1 MGIRKF
7 IAGVANVDMIVGNQ
21 IIASAKTLLDSSI
34 NISSSAEDVRGGIG
48 NKLLGKYY
56 HTSTMDIT
64 LTDVDFKLEYL
75 AFQTG
80 SVIEQVADIFVNEQ
94 VTINSNA
101 GTLTGT
107 PAEYED
113 YGTIAWV
120 TLPGSDDYETV
131 TVNGKN
137 FEYEAVDGT
146 VVCVKYVKADN
157 AARSITISSNFIPSE
172 VKLVMT
178 ANLYRAG
185 TSTAL
190 SDSSK
195 VGTIQVIVPRF
206 QFNGQQE
213 LSLTSSGYCQ
223 VPISGSALDNPT
235 ADCSEGGYYA
245 TIIETLDEVKWYENV
260 TTLAIEESDVD
271 LTVGGTKK
279 LVVRAVPKNGKAFIA
294 PVEDLTFTS
303 ANTSTATVTD
313 AGVVT
318 GVAAGTTY
326 VTVVITEA
334 TDVSAIAEVT
344 VTNA

>member
-80 SVIEQVADIFVNEQ
+80 SVIEQIADIFVNEQ

-137 FEYEAVDGT
+137 FEYEAANGT

-245 TIIETLDEVKWYENV
+245 TIIETLDDAKWYDDV

-279 LVVRAVPKNGKAFIA
+279 LVVRAVPKNRKPFVA

-303 ANTSTATVTD
+303 SSTSTATVTD
-313 AGVVT
+313 AGLVT
-318 GVAAGTTY
+318 AVAAGTAY

-334 TDVSAIAEVT
+334 TDISAIAEVT

>member
-7 IAGVANVDMIVGNQ
+7 IASVANVDMIVGDQ

-64 LTDVDFKLEYL
+64 LTDVNFKLEYL

-80 SVIEQVADIFVNEQ
+80 SAVEQIADIFVNEQ

-101 GTLTGT
+101 GTITGT
-107 PAEYED
+107 PATYED
-113 YGTIAWV
+113 YGTIGWV
-120 TLPGSDDYETV
+120 TLPGSDDYTKV
-131 TVNGKN
+131 TFTGKN
-137 FEYEAVDGT
+137 FEYEAADGT
-146 VVCVKYVKADN
+146 AVCVKYIKSD
-157 AARSITISSNFIPSE
+157 AASRKITISSNFIPSE

-178 ANLYRAG
+178 CNLYRAG
-185 TSTAL
+185 ATTSI

-223 VPISGSALDNPT
+223 VPIAGTALDNM
-235 ADCSEGGYYA
+235 ASDCSEGGYYA
-245 TIIETLDEVKWYENV
+245 TIIETLDNVKWYDNLS
-260 TTLAIEESDVD
+260 TLAIEESDID

-279 LVVRAVPKNGKAFIA
+279 LVVRAVPKSGTAFIA

-303 ANTSTATVTD
+303 GSNSIATVTS
-313 AGVVT
+313 AGLVT
-318 GVAAGTTY
+318 AVAQGTTNI
-326 VTVVITEA
+326 TVAVAQA
-334 TDVSAIAEVT
+334 TDITAIAEVT